1 MVDNIKK
8 YTVSDLKLGMYVSEQ
23 ELSDIFDMHIVLV
36 DTSIDNDIIVG
47 KIGFIGKELNEESD
61 ALNKLNTTI
70 ADIYNSRIDAED
82 DIIYEE

>member
-1 MVDNIKK
+1 MLNNIRK
-8 YTVSDLKLGMYVSEQ
+8 YSVSDLKVGMYVSEQ
-23 ELSDIFDMHIVLV
+23 ELSGIWDMHIVLT
-36 DTSIDNDIIVG
+36 DTSIRNNVIFG

-70 ADIYNSRIDAED
+70 ADIYNSKIDTED